1 VLAILISTCVSDRRE
16 PIPRKPVNE
25 YLTKGNWEEGL
36 SALATHPLE
45 GQNAFD
51 YGLLLTLR
59 AVELF
64 YQDLERHGFGRVRE
78 TGGVNLGPFP
88 WSSNR
93 QPEPLDYNGF
103 MGILRRLRDRIFE
116 ASSILEQGGS
126 GESYSGESYSDE
138 SNSGEWKSEVYLAQ
152 IKFDLNGDKARTEK
166 ESLGK
171 VFGFFTQMDQAKM
184 QEAQQFS
191 LAFDAADAVWLAG
204 YTRLVEGVLD
214 IILVYDLRPLWED
227 LGHIL
232 FPNTT
237 DSRPGSQALQRR
249 GLWVA
254 DKASGERARQA
265 FLKVTKLSRR
275 SWDLALAETDNERE
289 WLVNPNQTPP
299 FSIEVNQK
307 RIQDWIAF
315 MLDWEKLLEE
325 RALLPGQVLDDQ
337 YSNQGLSLKA
347 LMQNPPNFSLRED
360 TDIFKIFEAYLRP
373 IRPNT
378 EIINR
383 GNSLM
388 DYILGKDNDPIFA
401 LYVN

>member
-1 VLAILISTCVSDRRE
+1 
-16 PIPRKPVNE
+16 
-25 YLTKGNWEEGL
+25 
-36 SALATHPLE
+36 
-45 GQNAFD
+45 
-51 YGLLLTLR
+51 
-59 AVELF
+59 
-64 YQDLERHGFGRVRE
+64 
-78 TGGVNLGPFP
+78 
-88 WSSNR
+88 
-93 QPEPLDYNGF
+93 

-126 GESYSGESYSDE
+126 GESFSGESFSGESYSDE

-191 LAFDAADAVWLAG
+191 LAFDAADAVWL
-204 YTRLVEGVLD
+204 
-214 IILVYDLRPLWED
+214 
-227 LGHIL
+227 
-232 FPNTT
+232 
-237 DSRPGSQALQRR
+237 
-249 GLWVA
+249 
-254 DKASGERARQA
+254 
-265 FLKVTKLSRR
+265 
-275 SWDLALAETDNERE
+275 
-289 WLVNPNQTPP
+289 VNPNQTPP

-337 YSNQGLSLKA
+337 SSNQGFSLKA

-360 TDIFKIFEAYLRP
+360 TDIFKIFEAYIRP